1 MADVWNGETSD
12 VYDCGRWVEK
22 RQKKFFE
29 LPLAKNCYDKLLR
42 LQKYVHF
49 PRLCELTP
57 YDDRKKCVTME
68 KLDAKLTKDNLP
80 KNWKQ
85 QLQDIL
91 AILQEEE
98 IIHRDIRPENLM
110 LKNGVIKLIDF
121 GWAVF
126 KDEPLF
132 GPDCIGD
139 NYKSQEGWDDEY
151 SMLKTM
157 EYYGRN

>member
-29 LPLAKNCYDKLLR
+29 FDLVKNGYDKLFR
-42 LQKYVHF
+42 LQNYRHF
-49 PRLCELTP
+49 PLLHELKA
-57 YDDRKKCVTME
+57 YDKKRHSLTME
-68 KLDAKLTKDNLP
+68 KLDAKLTKSNLP
-80 KNWKQ
+80 VNWRK

-98 IIHRDIRPENLM
+98 IIHRDIRPDNFM
-110 LKNGVIKLIDF
+110 LKNGIIKLIDF
-121 GWAVF
+121 GWSVF
-126 KDEPLF
+126 KGESFF

-139 NYKSQEGWDDEY
+139 VYKSPNGWDDEY

-157 EYYGRN
+157 EYYERD